1 MLFSQTTYV
10 ERRRR
15 LRELVGDGI
24 IVIFG
29 NNNSPMNY
37 PNNGYKFR
45 QDSSFLYFTGQH
57 REGLVLVIDC
67 NSGKEILFGDE
78 VSIDDIVWYG
88 KVKSA
93 AEMAEESGISELRP
107 YARLHDL
114 VAEAKGRTIHYLPPY
129 RHENMIEIMNLLG
142 IKPEEQKAHSS
153 VTLIKAI
160 VALRSI
166 KSEEEIA

>member
-45 QDSSFLYFTGQH
+45 QDSSPP
-57 REGLVLVIDC
+57 R
-67 NSGKEILFGDE
+67 
-78 VSIDDIVWYG
+78 
-88 KVKSA
+88 
-93 AEMAEESGISELRP
+93 
-107 YARLHDL
+107 
-114 VAEAKGRTIHYLPPY
+114 GRMP
-129 RHENMIEIMNLLG
+129 
-142 IKPEEQKAHSS
+142 
-153 VTLIKAI
+153 
-160 VALRSI
+160 
-166 KSEEEIA
+166 